1 MNSLVVYVD
10 GGRPLFVLIPKLK
23 CGQDFNKTIL
33 ETLSMP
39 EKSLKMLSK
48 ISGNVNPAARLV

>member
-10 GGRPLFVLIPKLK
+10 GGRPLFVLIPKLN
-23 CGQDFNKTIL
+23 CNQDFNKTVL

-39 EKSLKMLSK
+39 ETSLKMLPN
-48 ISGNVNPAARLV
+48 ISGNANPAARLV